1 MREKSKLLILAFLG
15 IVISLSL
22 LYIGLVSPITQSLK
36 PRLKE
41 TVTKPFQPYLPQKAE
56 VNLSLNPQEVTVY
69 SGEILEVQV
78 LAETKEKLIAT
89 DIELVFDPEVL
100 IVKEAKSGIFWSKPQ
115 ELTKVLDNSKGEI
128 FYGIA
133 SVEPKSGQ
141 GIIASFKFEVK
152 KISPSSLTTNISFE
166 KGCQASVVGKETEL
180 KFSESGKYVIL
191 KPNE

>member
-22 LYIGLVSPITQSLK
+22 FYLGLVSPITQSLK

-41 TVTKPFQPYLPQKAE
+41 IATKPLQPHPSQKAE
-56 VNLSLNPQEVTVY
+56 VKLSLSPQEVTVY
-69 SGEILEVQV
+69 SGETVEVRV
-78 LAETKEKLIAT
+78 LVETKEKLIAT
-89 DIELVFDPEVL
+89 DIELAFDPEVL
-100 IVKEAKSGIFWSKPQ
+100 IAKEAKPGIFWLEPK

-141 GIIASFKFEVK
+141 GIAASFKFAVK
-152 KISPSSLTTNISFE
+152 EISPTSLTTTISF
-166 KGCQASVVGKETEL
+166 KSGTQASVVGEETEV
-180 KFSESGKYVIL
+180 KFSGDGKYVIL